1 MENPGGLKILH
12 LTTHLNVGGITSY
25 IQGVGQELMKRGHEV
40 TVLSSG
46 GEREDMFAAKGFRVF
61 SLPIKTK
68 NEFSLKI
75 LFALP
80 KVIRLVKHEKF
91 DLIHAHTR
99 VTQVLASLVS
109 RFTGVPYMTTAHGY
123 YKPRFGRRLLGCW
136 GKRVVAISPLVAEE
150 LEKAHKVSKSKIRVV
165 FNAIDIEEYRRRI
178 LEKNSTEIRRDF
190 GLNERTFIIGAVGR
204 LVKDKGHEYLIEA
217 VGKLKK
223 KYEDVFLIIV
233 GDGRENDRL
242 RKLIKKLKLEACV
255 RLVPS
260 EQDITRIL
268 SILDVFAHPATFRE
282 GFGLVL
288 LEAMV
293 AKIPVVASNIWAIN
307 SIIRNH
313 VNGFLVEPKSANQ
326 IADAVSFIIENPEVV
341 GSVVQNGYEIA
352 TQLYSMNRLANE
364 LETVYAEVKKP

>member
-1 MENPGGLKILH
+1 MA
-12 LTTHLNVGGITSY
+12 
-25 IQGVGQELMKRGHEV
+25 
-40 TVLSSG
+40 VLSAG
-46 GEREDMFAAKGFRVF
+46 GEREGLFAAKGFRVF
-61 SLPIKTK
+61 TVPIRTK
-68 NEFSLKI
+68 NEFNPKL

-80 KVIRLVKHEKF
+80 KIIGLVRQERF
-91 DLIHAHTR
+91 DLLHAHTR

-123 YKPRFGRRLLGCW
+123 YKPRFGRRFFGCW

-165 FNAIDIEEYRRRI
+165 FNAIDIEEYRHRI
-178 LEKNSTEIRRDF
+178 LEKNSTQIRRDF
-190 GLNERTFIIGAVGR
+190 GLSERTFIIGAVGR

-217 VGKLKK
+217 VGKLRK

-242 RKLIKKLKLEACV
+242 RKLIKKLNLEACV

-313 VNGFLVEPKSANQ
+313 VNGFLVEPKSANE
-326 IADAVSFIIENPEVV
+326 IADAVSFIIENPGVA

-352 TQLYSMNRLANE
+352 TQLYSMSRMANE
-364 LETVYAEVKKP
+364 LETVYAEVRKP